1 MQNFINQGFAGIN
14 SAINSSTNTIAQ
26 GICNL
31 GYNTATQFASLSREL
46 ADCCCGLKGAI
57 ADVKYATE
65 KQTQTILDY
74 MQTEKINALTAENVA
89 LKGRISNDAQSAYII
104 GALAPK
110 QPIPAYPVFP
120 TTSFAY
126 PSGVTFGVGNNCGC
140 TSVQ

>member
-1 MQNFINQGFAGIN
+1 MKYRIK
-14 SAINSSTNTIAQ
+14 
-26 GICNL
+26 
-31 GYNTATQFASLSREL
+31 SLY
-46 ADCCCGLKGAI
+46 DNKFGCDLKGAI

-89 LKGRISNDAQSAYII
+89 LKGRISNDQQTTAIVS
-104 GALAPK
+104 ALAPK

-126 PSGVTFGVGNNCGC
+126 PSGVRFGVGNNCECGC
-140 TSVQ
+140 TSIL

>member
-1 MQNFINQGFAGIN
+1 
-14 SAINSSTNTIAQ
+14 
-26 GICNL
+26 
-31 GYNTATQFASLSREL
+31 
-46 ADCCCGLKGAI
+46 
-57 ADVKYATE
+57 
-65 KQTQTILDY
+65 